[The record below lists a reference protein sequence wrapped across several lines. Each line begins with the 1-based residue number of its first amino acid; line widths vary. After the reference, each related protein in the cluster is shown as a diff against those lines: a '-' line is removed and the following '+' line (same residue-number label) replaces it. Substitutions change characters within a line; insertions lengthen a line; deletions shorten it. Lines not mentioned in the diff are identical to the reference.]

1 MTPMTIRTLTVEQF
15 SDALAARTPVPGGGA
30 VAAVTLAHAAAL
42 AGMVVEFTL
51 GKPAFAAHEDV
62 LRAAAA
68 RLAAIRAEAL
78 ALADRDAAAY
88 GALNALWKLPKDAPE
103 RAARWPAAVAEAID
117 APQAILDLAAVVAA
131 TCGMLAGRTNA
142 NLASD
147 LAIAADLARLAAR
160 AAAHNVRVNLPSVG
174 DSADRAARAARMDA
188 ALAAAGTAAGHP

>member
-1 MTPMTIRTLTVEQF
+1 MTPMTTRTLTVEQF
-15 SDALAARTPVPGGGA
+15 AEALAARTPVPGGGA

-51 GKPAFAAHEDV
+51 GKPAFAAHEDAN
-62 LRAAAA
+62 RAALA
-68 RLAAIRAEAL
+68 RLAAIRTEAL

-88 GALNALWKLPKDAPE
+88 GALTARWKLPKDEPE

-117 APQAILDLAAVVAA
+117 APQAILDLAAVVSA
-131 TCGMLAGRTNA
+131 TCVTLAGRTNR
-142 NLASD
+142 NLGSD

-174 DSADRAARAARMDA
+174 DEADRSARAARMDA
-188 ALAAAGTAAGHP
+188 ALAAAGTADGHP

>member
-15 SDALAARTPVPGGGA
+15 AEALAARTPVPGGGA

-42 AGMVVEFTL
+42 AGMVVEFTV
-51 GKPAFAAHEDV
+51 GKPAFAAHEDA

-103 RAARWPAAVAEAID
+103 RAGRWPAAVAEAID

-131 TCGMLAGRTNA
+131 TCGALAGRTNA

-147 LAIAADLARLAAR
+147 LAIAADLARLSAR
-160 AAAHNVRVNLPSVG
+160 AAAHNVRVNLPSVSDAG
-174 DSADRAARAARMDA
+174 DRAARAGRMDA

>member
-1 MTPMTIRTLTVEQF
+1 MTTMTIRTLTVGQF
-15 SDALAARTPVPGGGA
+15 AEALAARTPVPGGGA

-51 GKPAFAAHEDV
+51 GKPAFAAHEDAN
-62 LRAAAA
+62 RAALA

-117 APQAILDLAAVVAA
+117 APQAILDLAAVVCA
-131 TCGMLAGRTNA
+131 TCAALADRTNR
-142 NLASD
+142 NLGSD

-174 DSADRAARAARMDA
+174 DEADRSARAARMDA
-188 ALAAAGTAAGHP
+188 ALAAAGTADGHG

>member
-51 GKPAFAAHEDV
+51 GKPAFAAHEDA

-103 RAARWPAAVAEAID
+103 RTARWPAAIAEAID
-117 APQAILDLAAVVAA
+117 APQAILDLSAVVAA
-131 TCGMLAGRTNA
+131 TCGTLAGRTNA

-147 LAIAADLARLAAR
+147 LAIAADLARLSAR

-174 DSADRAARAARMDA
+174 DAADRAARAARMDA

>member
-1 MTPMTIRTLTVEQF
+1 MTIRTLTVEQF
-15 SDALAARTPVPGGGA
+15 AGALAARTPVPGGGA

-51 GKPAFAAHEDV
+51 GKPAFAAHEDA

-78 ALADRDAAAY
+78 GLADRDAAAY

-103 RAARWPAAVAEAID
+103 RTARWPAAVAEAID
-117 APQAILDLAAVVAA
+117 APQAILDLSAVVAA
-131 TCGMLAGRTNA
+131 TCRTLAGRTNA

-147 LAIAADLARLAAR
+147 LAIAADLARLSAR

-174 DSADRAARAARMDA
+174 DAADRA
-188 ALAAAGTAAGHP
+188 

>member
-51 GKPAFAAHEDV
+51 GKPAFAAHDDA

-78 ALADRDAAAY
+78 ALADRDAVAY

-117 APQAILDLAAVVAA
+117 APQAILDLSVVVAA
-131 TCGMLAGRTNA
+131 TCGTLAGRTNA

-160 AAAHNVRVNLPSVG
+160 AAAHNVHVNLPSVG
-174 DSADRAARAARMDA
+174 DAADRSARAARMDA

>member
-51 GKPAFAAHEDV
+51 GKPAFAAHEDA
-62 LRAAAA
+62 LSAAAA

-88 GALNALWKLPKDAPE
+88 GALNALWKLPKDSPG

-117 APQAILDLAAVVAA
+117 APQAILDLSAVVAA
-131 TCGMLAGRTNA
+131 TCGTLAGRTNA

>member
-1 MTPMTIRTLTVEQF
+1 MTTMTIRTLSVEQF
-15 SDALAARTPVPGGGA
+15 AEALAARTPVPGGGA

-51 GKPAFAAHEDV
+51 GKPAFAAHEEAN
-62 LRAAAA
+62 RAAAA
-68 RLAAIRAEAL
+68 RLAGIRAEAL

-103 RAARWPAAVAEAID
+103 RTARWPAAVAEAID
-117 APQAILDLAAVVAA
+117 APQAILDLAAVVSA
-131 TCGMLAGRTNA
+131 TCGALAGRTNA

-174 DSADRAARAARMDA
+174 DAGDRAGRTKRMDA
-188 ALAAAGTAAGHP
+188 ALAAAGTDAGHP

>member
-42 AGMVVEFTL
+42 AGMVIEFTL
-51 GKPAFAAHEDV
+51 GKPAFAAHEDA

-103 RAARWPAAVAEAID
+103 RAARWHAAVAEAID
-117 APQAILDLAAVVAA
+117 APQAILDLSAVVAA
-131 TCGMLAGRTNA
+131 TCGTLAGRTNA

-174 DSADRAARAARMDA
+174 DSADRAARAGRMDA

>member
-15 SDALAARTPVPGGGA
+15 AEALAARTPVPGGGA

-42 AGMVVEFTL
+42 AGMVVEFTV
-51 GKPAFAAHEDV
+51 GKPAFAAHEDA
-62 LRAAAA
+62 LRAAGA

-103 RAARWPAAVAEAID
+103 RAGRWPAAVAEAID

-131 TCGMLAGRTNA
+131 TCGTLAGRTNA

-160 AAAHNVRVNLPSVG
+160 AAAHNVRVNLPSVADAG
-174 DSADRAARAARMDA
+174 DRAARAGRMDA